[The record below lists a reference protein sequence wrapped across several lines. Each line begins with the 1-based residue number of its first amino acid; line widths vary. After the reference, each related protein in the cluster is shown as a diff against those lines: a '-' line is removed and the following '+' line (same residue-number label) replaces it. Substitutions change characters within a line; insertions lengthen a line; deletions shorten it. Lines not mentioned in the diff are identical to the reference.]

1 MPAGDRRIFRS
12 LAGAAVGTAFA
23 WAAFFLLLPDAGP
36 GSVPAAEAP
45 GRLAGA
51 AALLPWP
58 AALLLVMVLAT
69 SFSRLA
75 TGAFD
80 PLRDPEGRALR
91 ITGRVLTNTVEQTAI
106 FVPALLAA
114 SVLAEAEHLP
124 ALPVATGLFVAGR
137 LLFWAGYLAGPL
149 NRAAGMV
156 VTVNVNAGLL
166 AYCLWRLAVAGPAG
180 PA

>member
-1 MPAGDRRIFRS
+1 MPARDRRIFRS
-12 LAGAAVGTAFA
+12 LAGAVVGTAFA
-23 WAAFFLLLPDAGP
+23 WTAFFLLLPGAGHEP
-36 GSVPAAEAP
+36 VPAAGVP
-45 GRLAGA
+45 DRLAGA

-58 AALLLVMVLAT
+58 AALLLAMVL
-69 SFSRLA
+69 SVSVGRLA

-80 PLRDPEGRALR
+80 PLRDPEGRILR
-91 ITGRVLTNTVEQTAI
+91 VTQRVLTNTVEQTAI

-114 SVLAEAEHLP
+114 SVLAEAERLP
-124 ALPVATGLFVAGR
+124 ALPLAAGLFVAGR

-180 PA
+180 PG